1 LVRRISIEIMAEIL
15 NLCQKPQCKTRILYK
30 TNLSYDMLLKYLE
43 KLQALSMLEVHHSKT
58 TYLTTEKGF
67 RFLDAWMGLRE
78 HLVSNE
84 QVGLSIVGHVSS
96 KKPASALPS
105 LAAFR

>member
-1 LVRRISIEIMAEIL
+1 
-15 NLCQKPQCKTRILYK
+15 
-30 TNLSYDMLLKYLE
+30 MLLKYLE

-67 RFLDAWMGLRE
+67 RFLDAWIGLRE

-84 QVGLSIVGHVSS
+84 QVGLSMIGPVSS
-96 KKPASALPS
+96 KRKDSALAPIAS
-105 LAAFR
+105 FK